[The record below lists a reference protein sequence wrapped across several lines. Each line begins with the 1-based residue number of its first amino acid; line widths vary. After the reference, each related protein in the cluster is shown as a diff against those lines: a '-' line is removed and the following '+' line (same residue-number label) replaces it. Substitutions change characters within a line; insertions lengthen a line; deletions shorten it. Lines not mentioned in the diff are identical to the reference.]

1 MHVIHKYNNCWSY
14 RIATMLEKQKKK
26 KLYSNQL
33 CKHKRTSRV
42 SAPSRYRLPC
52 IIKPAR
58 LNISCIRIHDD
69 DWIVDGGPYLAGV
82 DLSKNRSYR
91 TKSPQFI
98 RVFPGENTLQ
108 FIFKKLLLY
117 FGIFEVLNFLRT
129 QLMRSQGALDAGT
142 IRIPYNYINSIERH
156 FYFVQRGIIEGSSC
170 ASCSKK
176 S

>member
-1 MHVIHKYNNCWSY
+1 MTIGSLTVDRTWPELTYLRIEVIEPN
-14 RIATMLEKQKKK
+14 
-26 KLYSNQL
+26 
-33 CKHKRTSRV
+33 
-42 SAPSRYRLPC
+42 P
-52 IIKPAR
+52 
-58 LNISCIRIHDD
+58 
-69 DWIVDGGPYLAGV
+69 
-82 DLSKNRSYR
+82 
-91 TKSPQFI
+91 PQFI